1 MPGEQGNRQE
11 QTLPPHPRWQLLLDI
26 GSIPAVILLILG
38 LTLSWVA
45 YGEYQQ
51 IKEAE
56 FRLLEAHSRNASV
69 QVSGALNRVQ
79 RMLSQI
85 AGTQQASHP
94 LADKALAALVDAYR
108 AELPELGVLLV
119 ADAAGRIR
127 RATNST
133 MVGKNISG
141 KDYFSAHLD
150 RSRPPTLFISRPE
163 KPLLGGVSMVF
174 SLPMRDA
181 KAKFLG
187 VIGITVGFR
196 FFPQVLQTINPD
208 DSASMSVI
216 FNRHGDLL
224 FRRNEPEKFFGTNI
238 SKISSV
244 FNTHRNSG
252 TAVTHH
258 LGPSAHNGKLRLFL
272 VHDVGDS
279 GLSLILSRQLDEVL
293 ASWRNTV
300 TGYALIFIFT
310 GVMLVYLSHVAVQR
324 KRQILAGK
332 AFSEQLIATANV
344 MVLGLDPQCRI
355 TIFNETAERISG
367 YDRQEVLGRCWIELA
382 VPPQAAC
389 SVRGMFEHFGQGGA
403 LPHAL
408 EYPILTKTGQE
419 RTIAWQNSVMAQP
432 RAAISFGIDVTER
445 KLMELA
451 LVAAKQEAEDANM
464 GKSKFLAAASH
475 DLRQPIHA
483 QGLFLEVLSRT
494 ELNAQQRGLL
504 ASTRAASDAS
514 ADMLNTLLDFS
525 RIEAGV
531 IEPQRQAFRVQPLL
545 NKIEREFERQA
556 DAKGLAYRS
565 RETTL
570 VAQSDPAL
578 IELIL
583 RNLVS
588 NAIRYTDEGGVLVTC
603 RQRAGQVVLEVW
615 DTGIGI
621 TASQQREVFREFH
634 QLGNPERDR
643 RKGLGLGLAI
653 VEGLAR
659 TLGHA
664 LSMVSIPGRGSV
676 FRLTLPTAM
685 TPAIAAELSPLMAKS
700 QQLDMRVLVIDDEES
715 VRVGMLHLLR
725 SWGCD
730 CMAAESIEDALA
742 LARQQAPDFVI
753 SDYRLREQRT
763 GIEAIAA
770 LRALLGDAL
779 PALLVTGDTAPE
791 RLRQAQASGIPLLN
805 KPVSPSQLYR
815 AMMRLA
821 HSPPVFYL

>member
-1 MPGEQGNRQE
+1 MPDKQGNRQTE
-11 QTLPPHPRWQLLLDI
+11 PPPPRWQLLLDI
-26 GSIPAVILLILG
+26 SIPAVILLIFG

-45 YGEYQQ
+45 YGDYQQ
-51 IKEAE
+51 IEEAE
-56 FRLLEAHSRNASV
+56 FRLLEANSRNASV
-69 QVSGALNRVQ
+69 QISSALNQVQ

-85 AGTQQASHP
+85 AGTQQAAHP
-94 LADKALAALVDAYR
+94 LADKALAALLDEYR

-119 ADAAGRIR
+119 TDAAGRIR
-127 RATNST
+127 RATDST
-133 MVGKNISG
+133 MVGQNISG
-141 KDYFSAHLD
+141 KDYFSAHLN
-150 RSRPPTLFISRPE
+150 RSQPLTLFISRPE
-163 KPLLGGVSMVF
+163 KPLLGGVSVVF

-181 KAKFLG
+181 HAKFLG
-187 VIGITVGFR
+187 IVGITIGFR
-196 FFPQVLQTINPD
+196 FFPQVLQAINPD

-216 FNRHGDLL
+216 FNHHGDLL
-224 FRRNEPEKFFGTNI
+224 FRRNEPEKFFGINI
-238 SKISSV
+238 SKISTV
-244 FNTHRNSG
+244 FSAHIHAG
-252 TAVTHH
+252 TPVTRH
-258 LGPSAHNGKLRLFL
+258 LGPSAQNGKLRLFL
-272 VHDVGDS
+272 AHDVGDS
-279 GLSLILSRQLDEVL
+279 GLTLILSRQRDQVL

-300 TGYALIFIFT
+300 TGYVLLFIFT
-310 GVMLVYLSHVAVQR
+310 GVVLIYLSHVAVQR

-367 YDRQEVLGRCWIELA
+367 YGRAEVLGRCWIELA
-382 VPPQAAC
+382 VPSQAA
-389 SVRGMFEHFGQGGA
+389 SRVRRIFERFSQGGA
-403 LPHAL
+403 LPHDL

-419 RTIAWQNSVMAQP
+419 RTIAWQNSVIAQP

-445 KLMELA
+445 NLMEQA
-451 LVAAKQEAEDANM
+451 LVVAKQEAENANM

-494 ELNAQQRGLL
+494 ELNAQQRELL

-531 IEPQRQAFRVQPLL
+531 IEPQRQAFRMQPLL

-565 RETTL
+565 RETAL

-588 NAIRYTDEGGVLVTC
+588 NAIRYTERGGLLVTC
-603 RQRAGQVVLEVW
+603 RLRAGQVVLEVW

-653 VEGLAR
+653 VEGLAQ

-664 LSMVSIPGRGSV
+664 LSLVSIPGRGSV
-676 FRLTLPTAM
+676 FRLALPAATD
-685 TPAIAAELSPLMAKS
+685 PVIATELAPMLAKS
-700 QQLDMRVLVIDDEES
+700 QRLDMRVLVIDDEES

-730 CMAAESIEDALA
+730 CVAAESIEDALV
-742 LARQQAPDFVI
+742 LARQQAPDLVI

-770 LRALLGDAL
+770 LRALLGDTL

-805 KPVSPSQLYR
+805 KPVSPGQLYR
-815 AMMRLA
+815 AMMTLCKA
-821 HSPPVFYL
+821 PKKSQTIF

>member
-1 MPGEQGNRQE
+1 MPDKQGNRQT
-11 QTLPPHPRWQLLLDI
+11 QPRPPRWQLLLDI
-26 GSIPAVILLILG
+26 GSIPAIILLILG

-56 FRLLEAHSRNASV
+56 FRLLEAHARNASV
-69 QVSGALNRVQ
+69 QVSSALNKVQ

-85 AGTQQASHP
+85 SGAQQATRSRANKT
-94 LADKALAALVDAYR
+94 LAALAAPYR
-108 AELPELGVLLV
+108 EELPELGTLLV
-119 ADAAGRIR
+119 SDAAGRIR
-127 RATNST
+127 MATDST
-133 MVGKNISG
+133 MVGQNISG
-141 KDYFSAHLD
+141 KDCFSAHLGP
-150 RSRPPTLFISRPE
+150 SQPSTLFISRPE
-163 KPLLGGVSMVF
+163 KPLLGGVSVVF
-174 SLPMRDA
+174 SLPMHDA
-181 KAKFLG
+181 HARFLG
-187 VIGITVGFR
+187 IVGASIGFR

-224 FRRNEPEKFFGTNI
+224 FRRQEPEKFFGNNI
-238 SKISSV
+238 SKISTV
-244 FNTHRNSG
+244 FNAHVDAG
-252 TAVTHH
+252 KPVTRHI
-258 LGPSAHNGKLRLFL
+258 GPSAQNGKLRLFL

-279 GLSLILSRQLDEVL
+279 GLTLILSRQLDEVL

-310 GVMLVYLSHVAVQR
+310 GVVLIYLSHVAVQR

-344 MVLGLDPQCRI
+344 MVLGLDSQCRI

-367 YDRQEVLGRCWIELA
+367 YGREEVLGRCWIELA
-382 VPPQAAC
+382 VPLQAAS
-389 SVRGMFEHFGQGGA
+389 SVRGMFEYFDQGGA
-403 LPHAL
+403 LPHDV

-451 LVAAKQEAEDANM
+451 LVAARQEAEDANM

-494 ELNAQQRGLL
+494 ELNAQQRELL
-504 ASTRAASDAS
+504 ASSRAASDAS

-565 RETTL
+565 RETVL

-588 NAIRYTDEGGVLVTC
+588 NAIRYTDCGGVLVTC

-659 TLGHA
+659 TLGHK
-664 LSMVSIPGRGSV
+664 LSLVSIPGRGSV
-676 FRLTLPTAM
+676 FRLALPTA
-685 TPAIAAELSPLMAKS
+685 TDPAMAAELAPLLAKS
-700 QQLDMRVLVIDDEES
+700 QRLDMRVLVIDDEES
-715 VRVGMLHLLR
+715 VRVGMLHLLH

-730 CMAAESIEDALA
+730 CVAAESIEDALA

-805 KPVSPSQLYR
+805 KPVSPGQLYR
-815 AMMRLA
+815 AMMTLFKA
-821 HSPPVFYL
+821 AKNQNTF